1 MPTKN
6 ESQLI
11 AAIRQLGEIGVALTA
26 EQDGNRLWEQI
37 LQGAMTLTG
46 ADAGTLY
53 LVSHDNRLRFEVMH
67 NNSLD
72 LHRGGTSGQA
82 VDLPALPLYDSDGN
96 PNLHMVAAYAAIRQ
110 QTVNIADAYN
120 VEDFDFNGTRQFDSN
135 TGYHSKSFLTVPM
148 KNRQGLVLGVLQLI
162 NATNSDTGEVTS
174 FTPEDQLLAESLAS
188 QAAVAISNIRLRS
201 RTEDTLQRVAR
212 LSELGIALSSERDI
226 SRLLERILGGAR
238 ELTRA
243 DGGTLYLMT
252 EDRHL
257 RFEVMRTGSLGIS
270 QGGTTGKTID
280 LSPLPLYDSKGQPN
294 LHMVAACAALQ
305 EKTINIADAYD
316 AEGFDFSG
324 TKKFDEA
331 MGYHS
336 KSFLTVP
343 MKNHED
349 DIIGVLQ
356 LLNAQ
361 DPSTGE
367 VVAFT
372 KEDQQLAESLASQA
386 AVALTTARL
395 IEDQRILFESFIQ
408 LIAAAIDEKSPYTGG
423 HCARVPELTLML
435 AEAVNAANDGPM
447 ADFHMSEQDIYELKI
462 AAWLHDCGKV
472 ATPEYVVDKS
482 TKLETIY
489 DRIHLVNT
497 RFEVLKRD
505 LRIHMLEQA
514 LQQADVA
521 VANSLQE
528 NLDKEIR
535 QLDEELAFL
544 QKANIGGE
552 FMSEEHQDRVRQIA
566 QRVWQEGDEI
576 KPLLS
581 EDEVYNLNIAK
592 GTLTPEEREIINNHI
607 VVTIKMLESLP
618 YPKHLKHVPEYAGG
632 HHERMDG
639 KGYPRGLTRDQMS
652 IQARIMGIAD
662 IFEAL
667 TAKDRPYKPG
677 KTLTQSLFILG
688 KMKEDHHVD
697 PDLFDVFV
705 NKKVYQRYAEMFL
718 GPDQIDEVDESRIP
732 GYLQ

>member
-1 MPTKN
+1 MPTN
-6 ESQLI
+6 TESQLLE
-11 AAIRQLGEIGVALTA
+11 AIRQLGEIGVALTT
-26 EQDGNRLWEQI
+26 EQDADRLLEQI
-37 LQGAMTLTG
+37 LQGAMQLTS

-53 LVSHDNRLRFEVMH
+53 LVTHDERLRFEVMH
-67 NNSLD
+67 NNTLD
-72 LHRGGTSGQA
+72 LHRGGISGQA
-82 VDLPALPLYDSDGN
+82 VDLPALPLYDKDGN
-96 PNLHMVAAYAAIRQ
+96 PNLHMVAAYAAIKQ
-110 QTVNIADAYN
+110 KTENIADAYHA
-120 VEDFDFNGTRQFDSN
+120 EGFDFSGTREFDSN
-135 TGYHSKSFLTVPM
+135 TGYRSISFLTVPM
-148 KNRQGLVLGVLQLI
+148 RNRQGTVIGVLQLI
-162 NATNSDTGEVTS
+162 NAVDSETGKVKK

-188 QAAVAISNIRLRS
+188 QAAVAISNTRLRS

-212 LSELGIALSSERDI
+212 LSELGIALSSERNI
-226 SRLLERILGGAR
+226 SRLLERILDGAR

-252 EDRHL
+252 DNKQL
-257 RFEVMRTGSLGIS
+257 RFEVMRTESLGIS
-270 QGGTTGKTID
+270 QGGTTGKAID
-280 LSPLPLYDSKGQPN
+280 LSPLPLYDSSGQPN

-305 EKTINIADAYD
+305 AKTINIADAYNAD
-316 AEGFDFSG
+316 GFDFSG

-336 KSFLTVP
+336 TSFLTVP

-361 DPSTGE
+361 DPATGE

-372 KEDQQLAESLASQA
+372 SEDQQLAESLASQA
-386 AVALTTARL
+386 AVALTNARL
-395 IEDQRILFESFIQ
+395 IEEQRILFESFIQ

-435 AEAVNAANDGPM
+435 AEAVNDANDGPL
-447 ADFHMSEQDIYELKI
+447 ANFHMSEQDIYELKI

-514 LQQADVA
+514 MEHASVSIPD
-521 VANSLQE
+521 SLQE
-528 NLDKEIR
+528 NLDKEIA
-535 QLDEELAFL
+535 QLDDELAFL

-552 FMSEEHQDRVRQIA
+552 FMSEEYQERVRQIA
-566 QRVWQEGDEI
+566 RRVWQEGDEI

-592 GTLTPEEREIINNHI
+592 GTLTAEEREIINNHI

-618 YPKHLKHVPEYAGG
+618 YPKHLKNVPEYAGG

-639 KGYPRGLTRDQMS
+639 NGYPRGLTRDQMS
-652 IQARIMGIAD
+652 LQARIMGIAD

-688 KMKEDHHVD
+688 KMKEDNHVD

-705 NKKVYQRYAEMFL
+705 NKKVYQRYAEKFL
-718 GPDQIDEVDESRIP
+718 DPDQIDDVDETKIP
-732 GYLQ
+732 GYL